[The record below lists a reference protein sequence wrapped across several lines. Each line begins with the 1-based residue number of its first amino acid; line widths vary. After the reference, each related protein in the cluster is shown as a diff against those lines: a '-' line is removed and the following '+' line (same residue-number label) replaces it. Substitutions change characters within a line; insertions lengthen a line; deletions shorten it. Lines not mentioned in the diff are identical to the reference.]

1 MPPDLPLFDV
11 NPPLRVVL
19 IDQMVVVG
27 QVDEE
32 GWRLVEGARKA
43 LDEAVKRCRPGG
55 CLSDIGEAVQ
65 VCSYE

>member
-1 MPPDLPLFDV
+1 ML
-11 NPPLRVVL
+11 
-19 IDQMVVVG
+19 VVG

-65 VCSYE
+65 VCINELIEDYTCL